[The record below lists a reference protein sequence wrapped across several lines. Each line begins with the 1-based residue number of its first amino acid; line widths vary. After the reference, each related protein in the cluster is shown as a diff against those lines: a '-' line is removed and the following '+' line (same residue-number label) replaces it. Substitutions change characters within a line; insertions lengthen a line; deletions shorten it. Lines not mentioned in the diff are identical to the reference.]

1 MTVVTP
7 SSSPPSLPR
16 TRGDDLPPLAAS
28 LIWPELAAGW
38 LVAAAAFA
46 ALWLG

>member
-1 MTVVTP
+1 VTTTTTP
-7 SSSPPSLPR
+7 SSSLALAR
-16 TRGDDLPPLAAS
+16 TRGDDLPPLPAS
-28 LIWPELAAGW
+28 VIWRELTAGW